1 MADIRLSD
9 IQAAAER
16 IRGLIHRTPVLTS
29 RTFDAL
35 AGASVFFKCENFQ
48 RGGAFKIRGAANF
61 ILSIPEADLPRGV
74 VTYSS
79 GNHGQAVAIVAESLG
94 IPATIVMPAD
104 APVLKLEATR
114 AHGARIVTYD
124 RATEDREAIG
134 KRIADETGA
143 TIVPPYDHPW
153 TIAGQG
159 TAALE
164 LLDEAPDLDALV
176 IPIGGGGLISGS
188 SIAARALRP
197 GIRIFGVE
205 PEQGNDTLLSLR
217 AHERVGI
224 PLPET
229 IADGLRASQPGAITF
244 PLIQENVDDVILV
257 SDAEIRAA
265 MKFLLM
271 RMKILVEPSGA
282 ASAAAVMHG
291 KLPKGIHEDRRDSF
305 GWKRGSRGIAN
316 VGLVAGFFEKAALEC
331 AIQQVLRQFERQLL
345 EVHQIDGV

>member
-1 MADIRLSD
+1 MPQIHISDVQLSD
-9 IQAAAER
+9 IKTAAER
-16 IRGLIHRTPVLTS
+16 TRGIVRHTPVFTS

-61 ILSIPEADLPRGV
+61 IFSIPKDQLCRGV

-79 GNHGQAVAIVAESLG
+79 GNHGQAVAIAAESVG

-104 APVLKLEATR
+104 APASKLAATR

-124 RATEDREAIG
+124 RAAEDREAIAQ
-134 KRIADETGA
+134 RIVLETGA

-188 SIAARALRP
+188 SIVAQAIRP
-197 GIRIFGVE
+197 GIRVFGVE
-205 PEQGNDTLLSLR
+205 PEQGNDTLVSLR
-217 AHERVGI
+217 AGSRVEI

-229 IADGLRASQPGAITF
+229 IADGLRATKPGALTF
-244 PLIQENVDDVILV
+244 PIIQKHVEDIVLV
-257 SDAEIRAA
+257 SDSEVRAA
-265 MKFLLM
+265 MTFLLT
-271 RMKILVEPSGA
+271 RMKMLVEPSGA
-282 ASAAAVMHG
+282 ASAAAVLSR
-291 KLPKGIHEDRRDSF
+291 KIPRDIRRIGVMLS
-305 GWKRGSRGIAN
+305 GGN
-316 VGLVAGFFEKAALEC
+316 VDLEY
-331 AIQQVLRQFERQLL
+331 LGTL
-345 EVHQIDGV
+345 